1 MRRRGLVAAVSGLTL
16 LAATAP
22 AWGGEVT
29 APYPQLFPGA
39 ARKIAVS
46 VETAPVAKAAE
57 TPRHQAGKAAG
68 ASANLAGFNVGKL
81 RPDVVGAILGM
92 MAFGAIVV
100 VSLNGLNT
108 EN

>member
-1 MRRRGLVAAVSGLTL
+1 ML

-39 ARKIAVS
+39 AQNVAGS
-46 VETAPVAKAAE
+46 VETTPVGKTDE

-92 MAFGAIVV
+92 VAFGAIVV
-100 VSLNGLNT
+100 VSLKGLNT